1 MLVTTNFQFFANFDL
16 LASLFDF
23 YFKYFFAI
31 LDCIFVQSHKI
42 ISTWFWFFISFLKK
56 FFSLPQ
62 QKKWFLFVRNHFF
75 NLEYFFDWTSWF
87 FVKIFSIED
96 KKGNFFYNKTIARF
110 VANVTSNS
118 IRGVC
123 FKKPLNACATPI
135 NFWNWQPQRCLMTR
149 SSALRESVLRL
160 LKLIFFINI
169 PQSKIFW

>member
-1 MLVTTNFQFFANFDL
+1 MILLLKIFSWTFLAMIQKNF
-16 LASLFDF
+16 SP
-23 YFKYFFAI
+23 
-31 LDCIFVQSHKI
+31 
-42 ISTWFWFFISFLKK
+42 
-56 FFSLPQ
+56 PQ
-62 QKKWFLFVRNHFF
+62 QKKWFLFVRNHFLIL
-75 NLEYFFDWTSWF
+75 NIFFDSTSRF

-149 SSALRESVLRL
+149 SSALRKSVLRL

-169 PQSKIFW
+169 TQSKIFW